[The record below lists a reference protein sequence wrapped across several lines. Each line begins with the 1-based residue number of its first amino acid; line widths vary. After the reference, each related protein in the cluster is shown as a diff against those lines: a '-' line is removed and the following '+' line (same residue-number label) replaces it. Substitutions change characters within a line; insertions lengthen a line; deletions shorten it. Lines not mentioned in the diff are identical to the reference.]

1 VAIVK
6 ATNHVECP
14 PKERHLRSA
23 LICSYTPCFRVS
35 RLRPNLVFFYWGR
48 AELDRAYKWR
58 GEALKGGGKGVRA
71 FGFVQ
76 CLMMVDCCV
85 VVSQGLLQRRPSP
98 GLGQMSP
105 TASTRLPAVLPRPAT
120 GS

>member
-1 VAIVK
+1 MAIVK

-23 LICSYTPCFRVS
+23 LICSCTPCFRVS

-58 GEALKGGGKGVRA
+58 GEALKGREGRACFWVRA
-71 FGFVQ
+71 VFNDG
-76 CLMMVDCCV
+76 
-85 VVSQGLLQRRPSP
+85 
-98 GLGQMSP
+98 
-105 TASTRLPAVLPRPAT
+105 
-120 GS
+120 